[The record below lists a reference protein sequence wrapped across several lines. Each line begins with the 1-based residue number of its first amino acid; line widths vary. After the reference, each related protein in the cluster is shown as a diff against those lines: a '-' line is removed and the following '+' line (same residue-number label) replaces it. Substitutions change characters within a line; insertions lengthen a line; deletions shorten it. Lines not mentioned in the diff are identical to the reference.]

1 MREQDELFAAH
12 RSMVFAIAYEILG
25 TRADAEDVVQE
36 TYLRWADVDV
46 STVRDRRAYLA
57 TIATRTALNTVRTV
71 TRRRE
76 EYPGPW
82 LPEPLVAN
90 HESPEHQLLVKEQ
103 LSYAL
108 SCLLYTSP
116 SPRD

>member
-57 TIATRTALNTVRTV
+57 TIATRTALNTMRTGPGAGR
-71 TRRRE
+71 TT
-76 EYPGPW
+76 PGPGYQNPW
-82 LPEPLVAN
+82 
-90 HESPEHQLLVKEQ
+90 
-103 LSYAL
+103 
-108 SCLLYTSP
+108 
-116 SPRD
+116 